1 MKQWALATR
10 NINVL
15 FVAVVCWSSIDLE
28 IEHVPGIVIKITLHL
43 EELHS

>member
-15 FVAVVCWSSIDLE
+15 FVAVVSWSSIDLE
-28 IEHVPGIVIKITLHL
+28 IEHVSGIVTKITLYF